1 MLIGPLVPNADAVIV
16 EIFDVGV
23 AGEEPQ
29 QFVHDRL
36 EMQLLGRRQ
45 REAFGEIETH
55 LMPEDRDSSSAGAV
69 TFLHAVG
76 EDAFQQVVILAH
88 GLAYIGVASPP
99 YIGATRR
106 KPIPLRGTFHRLSS
120 LELGALTDP
129 EGIPCV
135 LP

>member
-1 MLIGPLVPNADAVIV
+1 
-16 EIFDVGV
+16 
-23 AGEEPQ
+23 
-29 QFVHDRL
+29 
-36 EMQLLGRRQ
+36 
-45 REAFGEIETH
+45 
-55 LMPEDRDSSSAGAV
+55 
-69 TFLHAVG
+69 
-76 EDAFQQVVILAH
+76 VILAH
-88 GLAYIGVASPP
+88 GFAYIGVASPL